1 MCIFVFWVS
10 SGHHCKQNVFVIL
23 LQVHYVKFLII
34 VEHVNVVDND
44 AVSID

>member
-1 MCIFVFWVS
+1 
-10 SGHHCKQNVFVIL
+10 
-23 LQVHYVKFLII
+23 VHYVKFLII